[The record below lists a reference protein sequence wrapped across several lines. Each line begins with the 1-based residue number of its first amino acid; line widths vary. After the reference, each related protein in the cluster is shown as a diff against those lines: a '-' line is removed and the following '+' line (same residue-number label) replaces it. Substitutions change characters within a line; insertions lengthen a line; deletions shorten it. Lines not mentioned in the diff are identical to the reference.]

1 MAVEIRYR
9 FVKEKDQ
16 YLDDPKKTRG
26 YTVVEANFQYS
37 FKRCLAEL
45 YHDAMRWKKP
55 IEVIDIYRDGKGIN
69 LPMWKGEL

>member
-26 YTVVEANFQYS
+26 YTVIEANFQYP
-37 FKRCLAEL
+37 FKKCLEEL
-45 YHDAMRWKKP
+45 YCDAM
-55 IEVIDIYRDGKGIN
+55 
-69 LPMWKGEL
+69 

>member
-26 YTVVEANFQYS
+26 YTVIEANFQYP
-37 FKRCLAEL
+37 FKKCLQEL
-45 YHDAMRWKKP
+45 YHDAMRWKKQ
-55 IEVIDIYRDGKGIN
+55 IEIIDIYRKDTDFM
-69 LPMWKGEL
+69 LPIWKGDQ